1 MNDTMKIDI
10 RYLRA
15 FLLALVAVM
24 IFAFYSLN
32 FAHRSATQ
40 VIPDTKTMQW
50 SSDTSWTGGWR

>member
-1 MNDTMKIDI
+1 MDKTITIDNSY
-10 RYLRA
+10 RMA
-15 FLLALVAVM
+15 FLLALVAMM

-50 SSDTSWTGGWR
+50 TSDTAWTGGW